1 NLPGPPLD
9 ISFDNFFVPENLAPG
24 AAIANVTVDDDPGDS
39 HTFIVSDP
47 RFEIVSGILRL
58 APGAR
63 LDDSDVGPLTF
74 VVNVTD
80 NSGNSV
86 DFTRTLIVQDV
97 SEAPDA
103 LALSNAIVSEN
114 VAGAVVGA
122 LTVYDPDIGDVQT
135 ITVSD
140 GRFEVVGG
148 MLRLRAGVSL
158 DAEAGQSVFLTVTAR
173 DQAGLSRSKTFAIVV
188 QDVNDT
194 AATLTGTTRDN
205 TLTGTAGDD
214 MILGLAG
221 NDLL

>member
-80 NSGNSV
+80 NDGNSV
-86 DFTRTLIVQDV
+86 DFTRSLVVQDV
-97 SEAPDA
+97 NEAPDA
-103 LALSNAIVSEN
+103 LALSNAVVSEN
-114 VAGAVVGA
+114 VAGADVGA
-122 LTVYDPDIGDVQT
+122 LAVYDKDIADVQT

-140 GRFEVVGG
+140 GRFEVIAR
-148 MLRLRAGVSL
+148 MLRLKAWVTPCSSARQLSL
-158 DAEAGQSVFLTVTAR
+158 QT
-173 DQAGLSRSKTFAIVV
+173 
-188 QDVNDT
+188 
-194 AATLTGTTRDN
+194 
-205 TLTGTAGDD
+205 
-214 MILGLAG
+214 
-221 NDLL
+221 